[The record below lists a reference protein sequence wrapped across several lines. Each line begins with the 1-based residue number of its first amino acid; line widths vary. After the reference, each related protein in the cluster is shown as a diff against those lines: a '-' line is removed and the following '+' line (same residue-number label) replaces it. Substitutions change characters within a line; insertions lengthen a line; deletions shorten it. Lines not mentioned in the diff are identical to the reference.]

1 MSEQPPLF
9 RRYPALAE
17 AVPWLSLGRF
27 PTPLEPLPLAGE
39 GETWVKRDDLSGGPY
54 GGNKVRKLE
63 FLLADALRA
72 GAGRLITAGALGS
85 HHALATAVYGRQLG
99 LRVTLVLFPQLV
111 TSHVRDVLLAAA
123 AAGAEFRFVPRME
136 LVPGAL
142 LALRWATRSE
152 RGYVIPPGGSNALG
166 TLGYVNAALE
176 LAEQLAAGAA
186 PVPRE
191 IHVAAGTLGTAAG
204 LAIGLELAGLASRV
218 AATRITGRIVTNE
231 RALARLVRG
240 ALVLL
245 QPVVRF
251 DPDAATRRVEIR
263 HRQIGSGYGRET
275 PASRAAT
282 SRFESLG
289 LRLDPT
295 YTAKAA
301 AELLASPGAG
311 PRLFW
316 HTLSAVEP
324 PRAAGPDIEQA
335 LPPRI
340 RELLDAA

>member
-17 AVPWLSLGRF
+17 VVPWLSLGRF
-27 PTPLEPLPLAGE
+27 PTPLEPLPLAAAGE
-39 GETWVKRDDLSGGPY
+39 AWIKRDDLSGGPY

-63 FLLADALRA
+63 FLLADAQRA

-85 HHALATAVYGRQLG
+85 HHALATALYGRRLG
-99 LRVTLVLFPQLV
+99 LRVTLVLFPQPV
-111 TSHVRDVLLAAA
+111 TPHVRDVLLAAA
-123 AAGAEFRFVPRME
+123 AAGADFRFVPRME

-176 LAEQLAAGAA
+176 LARLD
-186 PVPRE
+186 
-191 IHVAAGTLGTAAG
+191 
-204 LAIGLELAGLASRV
+204 SRV

-240 ALVLL
+240 TLALL
-245 QPVVRF
+245 QPVVQF
-251 DPDAATRRVEIR
+251 DPDAAARRVEIR
-263 HRQIGSGYGRET
+263 HRQIGGGYGRET
-275 PASRAAT
+275 PAARAAT
-282 SRFESLG
+282 SLFEPLG

-301 AELLASPGAG
+301 AELVAAPGSG
-311 PRLFW
+311 PRIFW

-324 PRAAGPDIEQA
+324 PRAAGPEIEQA